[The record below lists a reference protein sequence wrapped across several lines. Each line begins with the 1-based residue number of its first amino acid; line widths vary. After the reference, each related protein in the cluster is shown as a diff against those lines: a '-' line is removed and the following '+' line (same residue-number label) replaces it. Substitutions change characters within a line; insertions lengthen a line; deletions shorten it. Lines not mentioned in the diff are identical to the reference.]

1 MKKIILLTVAL
12 FLTCSLFALAGSPVV
27 GTWDCIAYVDQ
38 DYPFILKISEQDGEL
53 TGTAETQYGES
64 TEAVNLKLEDGMLSF
79 GIDSPEVGMI
89 DFKAKLEG
97 DTLKG
102 TLEGYDFSG
111 EFTAKRQ

>member
-1 MKKIILLTVAL
+1 MKKTVLLTVIL
-12 FLTCSLFALAGSPVV
+12 FLTCSLFALAGSPAV
-27 GTWDCIAYVDQ
+27 GTWDCVAYVDQ
-38 DYPFILKISEQDGEL
+38 DYPFILNISEQDGEI

-64 TEAVNLKLEDGMLSF
+64 TAAENLKLENGVLSF
-79 GIDSPEVGMI
+79 SINSPEVGMI
-89 DFKAKLEG
+89 DFEAKLEG